1 MFFEQEELQF
11 QVLDVLSFREK
22 DKTYKTYLRSH
33 SALSLRRKADTEIEY
48 RGKTIHLKSH
58 DLVFF
63 PPDFGYI
70 RRTKEDDMIVF
81 HLNVIQGELPDELA
95 ILHLDRFDR
104 LWPMF
109 EEALEEWERGRPG
122 YQYRVT
128 AIVYR
133 IFGEIQQ
140 RESRHENQ
148 NPTVATAKTW
158 LEQSFWDPE
167 VTVAVLA
174 EQLHISETYLR
185 RVFQKELGVSPKQ
198 YLNNLRMERAKSLLN
213 AGYDPVSSVAE
224 KVGFRDAKNFATA
237 FKKQFGYPPSRQRYE
252 F

>member
-11 QVLDVLSFREK
+11 QVLDVLRFQESNVVCR
-22 DKTYKTYLRSH
+22 TYPRSH
-33 SALSLRRKADTEIEY
+33 CALSLRRKADTEIDY
-48 RGKTIHLKSH
+48 KGKTVHLKSH

-122 YQYRVT
+122 YRYRVT

-140 RESRHENQ
+140 RESGNENQ
-148 NPTVATAKTW
+148 NPTVTKAKAW
-158 LEQSFWDPE
+158 LEQSYWDPE
-167 VTVAVLA
+167 ATVTVLA

>member
-11 QVLDVLSFREK
+11 QILDVLRFQESKVVCR
-22 DKTYKTYLRSH
+22 TYPRSH
-33 SALSLRRKADTEIEY
+33 CALSLRRKADTEIDY
-48 RGKTIHLKSH
+48 KGKTVHLKSH

-104 LWPMF
+104 LWPMC

-122 YQYRVT
+122 YRYRVT

>member
-1 MFFEQEELQF
+1 MFFQQEQLQF

-48 RGKTIHLKSH
+48 SGKTVHLKSH

-122 YQYRVT
+122 YRFRVT

-148 NPTVATAKTW
+148 NPEKMRFPLFHQTLHRPKRHICRNC
-158 LEQSFWDPE
+158 SF
-167 VTVAVLA
+167 
-174 EQLHISETYLR
+174 R
-185 RVFQKELGVSPKQ
+185 RNADF
-198 YLNNLRMERAKSLLN
+198 SLLLRLDN
-213 AGYDPVSSVAE
+213 
-224 KVGFRDAKNFATA
+224 
-237 FKKQFGYPPSRQRYE
+237 
-252 F
+252 